1 MKNKILL
8 TCLLALFTLT
18 AVSQTRPINP
28 LRIETGEITALN
40 LGADSLLSLSH
51 KVGDGAIYVNDTTLE
66 DWVGQ
71 YASANPAGAT
81 TQIQY
86 NNAGAFGASANLTT
100 DGGSLAVDNVTIDG
114 NTISTTNTNGN
125 LTLSPNGTGVI
136 TTINGINTGANNFVI
151 KPNTTF
157 GSDDNSLTISAGGDI
172 SHLRGAYIQINGN
185 QVGSFL
191 DGAIRYHTGNNTT
204 HSKHVFWTSGSAKFQ
219 ITNNGSVV
227 AGSPTGAGKG
237 FGTINAQGIF
247 INDVAVSAGAH
258 TTINTNA
265 DNRIITG
272 SNTANTLNGEADLT
286 FSGGVLGVTGSLE
299 VDDLTLNGNDITT
312 ATNTDLTLDPN
323 GTGILDVQSDAT
335 FSGSITG
342 DEGLQ
347 IKNGQSVS
355 LFGSDA
361 GSDGTLTN
369 ATIKSTRIGTPHY
382 TNAEEPAAILTSA
395 SDVTNNTITIG
406 GGTAF
411 MNAATILNFNTAA
424 NATTTSGTT
433 RLSINASGNATFS
446 GDLLANVDN
455 TQDIGTSSIRFQD
468 AYVAGGVT
476 TTSDERLKDNIQ
488 DYPSV
493 LDQVIQLQP
502 RVFDSKYDDY
512 DVGSAGFI
520 AQELEDVFP
529 QLIKEHPDTLTLQDS
544 SVFINNVKS
553 ISVISPEMI
562 AILVKS
568 IQELE
573 ARLTE
578 VEKGQ

>member
-125 LTLSPNGTGVI
+125 LTLAPNGTGVI
-136 TTINGINTGANNFVI
+136 AAVNGINTGANNFVI

-157 GSDDNSLTISAGGDI
+157 GSDDNSLTISAGGDVG
-172 SHLRGAYIQINGN
+172 HLRGAFITINGN

-204 HSKHVFWTSGSAKFQ
+204 HSKHVFFTSGSGKFQ
-219 ITNNGSVV
+219 ITNDGSVV
-227 AGSPTGAGKG
+227 AGSPTGSGKG

-272 SNTANTLNGEADLT
+272 SDTDNTLNGEADLT
-286 FSGGVLGVTGSLE
+286 FSGGVLGVTGSLT
-299 VDDLTLNGNDITT
+299 VDNLTLNDSTIATT
-312 ATNTDLTLDPN
+312 SNADLVLAPN

-335 FSGSITG
+335 FSANVALASGVIRPSAVTDYKHLFLGSATLMARVANRDSYYYSNGSYQTG
-342 DEGLQ
+342 GI
-347 IKNGQSVS
+347 IKAIASSADGVGAMSFSGGILSWSNTNGV
-355 LFGSDA
+355 
-361 GSDGTLTN
+361 
-369 ATIKSTRIGTPHY
+369 
-382 TNAEEPAAILTSA
+382 
-395 SDVTNNTITIG
+395 
-406 GGTAF
+406 
-411 MNAATILNFNTAA
+411 AATAGATA
-424 NATTTSGTT
+424 TVIEKFK
-433 RLSINASGNATFS
+433 INASGDATFS
-446 GDLLANVDN
+446 GDLLAKVDN

-468 AYVAGGVT
+468 AYIAGGVT

>member
-28 LRIETGEITALN
+28 LKIETGEITALN
-40 LGADSLLSLSH
+40 LGADSTLNLSH
-51 KVGDGAIYVNDTTLE
+51 LIGEGEITVNDTTLVE
-66 DWVGQ
+66 WLNE

-125 LTLSPNGTGVI
+125 LTLAPNGTGII
-136 TTINGINTGANNFVI
+136 TTVNGINTGTNNFVI

-172 SHLRGAYIQINGN
+172 STLRGAFIQINGN

-204 HSKHVFWTSGSAKFQ
+204 HSKHVFFTSGSGKFQ
-219 ITNNGSVV
+219 ITNDGSVV
-227 AGSPTGAGKG
+227 AGSPTGSGKG

-272 SNTANTLNGEADLT
+272 SDTDNTLNGEADLT
-286 FSGGVLGVTGSLE
+286 FSGGVLGVTGSLT
-299 VDDLTLNGNDITT
+299 VDNLTLNDSTIATT
-312 ATNTDLTLDPN
+312 SNADLVLAPN

-335 FSGSITG
+335 FSANVALASGVIRPSAVTDYKHLFLGSATLMARVANRDSYYYSNGYLNTG
-342 DEGLQ
+342 G
-347 IKNGQSVS
+347 
-355 LFGSDA
+355 
-361 GSDGTLTN
+361 
-369 ATIKSTRIGTPHY
+369 TIKAISSSANGVGVMSFVGGILAWSN
-382 TNAEEPAAILTSA
+382 TNG
-395 SDVTNNTITIG
+395 V
-406 GGTAF
+406 
-411 MNAATILNFNTAA
+411 AATAGATA
-424 NATTTSGTT
+424 TVVEQFK
-433 RLSINASGNATFS
+433 INESGNATFS
-446 GDLLANVDN
+446 GDLLAKVDN

-520 AQELEDVFP
+520 AQ
-529 QLIKEHPDTLTLQDS
+529 
-544 SVFINNVKS
+544 N
-553 ISVISPEMI
+553 
-562 AILVKS
+562 
-568 IQELE
+568 
-573 ARLTE
+573 
-578 VEKGQ
+578 

>member
-1 MKNKILL
+1 MKNKTLL

-157 GSDDNSLTISAGGDI
+157 GSDDNSLTISAGGDVG
-172 SHLRGAYIQINGN
+172 HLRGAFITINGN

-204 HSKHVFWTSGSAKFQ
+204 HSKHVFFTSGSGKFQ
-219 ITNNGSVV
+219 ITNDGSVV
-227 AGSPTGAGKG
+227 AGSPTGSGKG

-272 SNTANTLNGEADLT
+272 SNTANTLNGQADLT

-335 FSGSITG
+335 FSGNVNVSQTAASSAVKIANTGNGNLSSINWLRERSSGVGQTG
-342 DEGLQ
+342 ASMWLASNTATNEAVLTLD
-347 IKNGQSVS
+347 INSS
-355 LFGSDA
+355 TAA
-361 GSDGTLTN
+361 GNS
-369 ATIKSTRIGTPHY
+369 
-382 TNAEEPAAILTSA
+382 
-395 SDVTNNTITIG
+395 
-406 GGTAF
+406 GGTGF
-411 MNAATILNFNTAA
+411 TANSTDVFQIRTA
-424 NATTTSGTT
+424 GTVGIT
-433 RLSINASGNATFS
+433 LDSSQKATFS

-476 TTSDERLKDNIQ
+476 TTSDARLKDNIQ

-520 AQELEDVFP
+520 AQELEAVFP

>member
-125 LTLSPNGTGVI
+125 LALAPNGTGVI
-136 TTINGINTGANNFVI
+136 AAVNGINTGTNSFVI

-157 GSDDNSLTISAGGDI
+157 GSDDNSLTISAGGDVG
-172 SHLRGAYIQINGN
+172 HLRGAYIQINGN

-272 SNTANTLNGEADLT
+272 SDTDNTLNGEADLT
-286 FSGGVLGVTGSLE
+286 FSGGVLGVIGSLA
-299 VDDLTLNGNDITT
+299 VDSLTLNDSTIATT
-312 ATNTDLTLDPN
+312 SNADLVLAPN

-335 FSGSITG
+335 FSG
-342 DEGLQ
+342 D
-347 IKNGQSVS
+347 VS
-355 LFGSDA
+355 LSDNALQDVGSGTVA
-361 GSDGTLTN
+361 SGSFYETGTFTPVVADN
-369 ATIKSTRIGTPHY
+369 ATAGNTATGTFSGSYTRIGKSVTIVIELVDISTTGMTGGNSIFIRGLPFSPVRRALGTVRADNFTFATSTLFAQITSVGPY
-382 TNAEEPAAILTSA
+382 FLILGNSSA
-395 SDVTNNTITIG
+395 SALTIYT
-406 GGTAF
+406 
-411 MNAATILNFNTAA
+411 
-424 NATTTSGTT
+424 
-433 RLSINASGNATFS
+433 
-446 GDLLANVDN
+446 
-455 TQDIGTSSIRFQD
+455 
-468 AYVAGGVT
+468 VAGISTGVSDIYFSCTYET
-476 TTSDERLKDNIQ
+476 T
-488 DYPSV
+488 Y
-493 LDQVIQLQP
+493 
-502 RVFDSKYDDY
+502 
-512 DVGSAGFI
+512 
-520 AQELEDVFP
+520 
-529 QLIKEHPDTLTLQDS
+529 
-544 SVFINNVKS
+544 
-553 ISVISPEMI
+553 
-562 AILVKS
+562 
-568 IQELE
+568 
-573 ARLTE
+573 
-578 VEKGQ
+578 